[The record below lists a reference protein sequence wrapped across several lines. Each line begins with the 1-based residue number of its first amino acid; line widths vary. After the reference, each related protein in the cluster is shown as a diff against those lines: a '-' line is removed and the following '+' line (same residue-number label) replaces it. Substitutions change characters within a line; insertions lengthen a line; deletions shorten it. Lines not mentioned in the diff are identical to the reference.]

1 MRYVKAF
8 NIVCI
13 VPLSLP
19 PSLPFFFPLF
29 LPSGAKK
36 NMELLTTIF
45 SPCLSSLL
53 MDVDCEE
60 ILSPKE
66 ILSFKGH

>member
-36 NMELLTTIF
+36 NMEL
-45 SPCLSSLL
+45 S
-53 MDVDCEE
+53 
-60 ILSPKE
+60 
-66 ILSFKGH
+66 